1 MKKWPQC
8 GDLLNAF
15 HFKPIVSGHKLWQSF
30 DWQRL
35 SSILQGC
42 ITQVWLCRRENR
54 KEWKERKRGHQSP
67 SAKKVTKIPVCH
79 FDNSGHQLIIQH
91 TCIIDAGKSSD
102 QEGRDLRNN
111 AWQLVVEQIS
121 AVHDTHY
128 TKHTTTSTHIH
139 KNNKGCPGWAS
150 LCVGDLSTQLWALN
164 FCFSRKDHSLN
175 PSSKFCCL

>member
-15 HFKPIVSGHKLWQSF
+15 YFKPIVSGQKLWQSF

-42 ITQVWLCRRENR
+42 ITQVWLCRRESR

-79 FDNSGHQLIIQH
+79 FENSGHQLIIQH
-91 TCIIDAGKSSD
+91 TCIIDAAKSSD
-102 QEGRDLRNN
+102 QEGRDLSKQCSTTCGWTNICRARYTLHQTHNN
-111 AWQLVVEQIS
+111 IHTHTQKKTKTIKDVPVGLV
-121 AVHDTHY
+121 
-128 TKHTTTSTHIH
+128 
-139 KNNKGCPGWAS
+139 
-150 LCVGDLSTQLWALN
+150 CVRVIYPLS
-164 FCFSRKDHSLN
+164 CE
-175 PSSKFCCL
+175 P